1 MLGELKEALIK
12 SHVSQQRRANGIPK
26 AIGDPDSV
34 NHSSPAASRQGSVCS
49 FSPFQYVGFLRRN
62 LRSLTL

>member
-26 AIGDPDSV
+26 VPGDPAGA
-34 NHSSPAASRQGSVCS
+34 NPSSPAASRPGSVCS
-49 FSPFQYVGFLRRN
+49 LVLFSMLVSQEE
-62 LRSLTL
+62 T